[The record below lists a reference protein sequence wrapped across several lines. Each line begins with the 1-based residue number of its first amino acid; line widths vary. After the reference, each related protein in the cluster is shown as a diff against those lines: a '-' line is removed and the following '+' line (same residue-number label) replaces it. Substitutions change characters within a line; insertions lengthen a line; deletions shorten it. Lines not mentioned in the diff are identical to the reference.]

1 MVGHCIVLYEEL
13 ITIVYQ
19 ESQAPK
25 FQVFQ
30 VTSSKNQVTR
40 KKPKRPTQETQVS
53 RRNVKSFAKC
63 RNVHNWT
70 K

>member
-1 MVGHCIVLYEEL
+1 MVGNCFA
-13 ITIVYQ
+13 TIPRTHDIMYQ
-19 ESQAPK
+19 ESQALK
-25 FQVFQ
+25 FQVFP
-30 VTSSKNQVTR
+30 SNLKKNQVTR